1 MPSQSTPSTRNG
13 SPPVCWSAS
22 LTAALLLASFR
33 ARRPPQKPL
42 QSQSG
47 GRQPAAQIFLAAGLG
62 RGSTETAPRA
72 EPRAFCAPSS
82 PDVTCPSPSIKR
94 CPASA
99 ARRAALPL
107 PEWSWAPAPPWE
119 PPPPLLRGWAFFFF
133 FFRRRGGTGEQ
144 PPLRVALGSLQS
156 SVCLPSSPF
165 APAQLWVS
173 PPTPVHPSLVSAP
186 SASRDQPSPLPLHF
200 WLGLSSLFLY
210 LPKLISAAVSPGLGL
225 PPSCPRHPGGL
236 PPSPLSP
243 CLGSVPGPAGP
254 PSSLRFFVP
263 LFS

>member
-133 FFRRRGGTGEQ
+133 FFSEEGGHRRAAPFAGCSGLTPE
-144 PPLRVALGSLQS
+144 L
-156 SVCLPSSPF
+156 CLPSF
-165 APAQLWVS
+165 I
-173 PPTPVHPSLVSAP
+173 
-186 SASRDQPSPLPLHF
+186 PL
-200 WLGLSSLFLY
+200 
-210 LPKLISAAVSPGLGL
+210 
-225 PPSCPRHPGGL
+225 C
-236 PPSPLSP
+236 
-243 CLGSVPGPAGP
+243 PGPALGLTP
-254 PSSLRFFVP
+254 YPCTPVSGLSP
-263 LFS
+263 LCQP